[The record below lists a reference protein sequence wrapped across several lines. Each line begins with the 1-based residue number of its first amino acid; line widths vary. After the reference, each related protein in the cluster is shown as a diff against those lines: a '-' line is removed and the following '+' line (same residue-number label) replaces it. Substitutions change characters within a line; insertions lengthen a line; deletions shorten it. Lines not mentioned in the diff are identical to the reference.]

1 VFCDADHAGNKI
13 TRRSHTGILM
23 YLIGAPIM
31 WFSKK
36 QNRVEANTSSSELI
50 SMRIARDTILA
61 LRLKLVWFGVPI
73 DGPADLFCDNQGVVM
88 NTAIPEST
96 LNKRDNA
103 INVIRE
109 SVLMRIVRVGKE
121 DTATSIFDLLTK
133 FCVRSDAEN

>member
-1 VFCDADHAGNKI
+1 
-13 TRRSHTGILM
+13 M